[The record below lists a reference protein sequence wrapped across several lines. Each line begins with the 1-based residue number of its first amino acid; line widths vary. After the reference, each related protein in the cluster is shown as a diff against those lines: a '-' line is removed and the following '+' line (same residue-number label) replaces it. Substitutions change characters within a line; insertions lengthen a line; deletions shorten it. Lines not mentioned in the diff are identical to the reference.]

1 MKRMEITSAH
11 DCYSVNEYSTV
22 VNFDHNN
29 QAVTLCGQFDISNDK
44 FYSNRKM
51 LQQAKSHTEKCSS
64 MGIKV
69 VHSFP
74 AQKLQSMKPK
84 LSEYE
89 PPHHIFIQ
97 ILHL

>member
-1 MKRMEITSAH
+1 MIVTRSMNT
-11 DCYSVNEYSTV
+11 STV
-22 VNFDHNN
+22 ENFDHNN

-89 PPHHIFIQ
+89 PPSPYFYSNSTFMISHHV
-97 ILHL
+97 LD